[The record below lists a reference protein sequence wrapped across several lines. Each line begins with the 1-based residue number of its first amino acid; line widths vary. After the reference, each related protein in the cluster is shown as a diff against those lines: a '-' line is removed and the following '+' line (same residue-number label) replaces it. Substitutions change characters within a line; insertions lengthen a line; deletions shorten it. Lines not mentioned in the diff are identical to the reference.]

1 MHEFKAE
8 IAKPNPKSTINSY
21 RSFGY
26 NLSTAIADIIDNSIS
41 ANADVISISYRW
53 NGQDSFISIKDNGD
67 GMNKD
72 ELVVAMT
79 PGSKDPEDERS
90 EKDLGRFGMG
100 LKTASFSQCKRLTC
114 VSRKANYST
123 IKRCWDIDFIN
134 EHEEWQLLDF
144 ISNENLLD

>member
-1 MHEFKAE
+1 MHDFKAE

-41 ANADVISISYRW
+41 ANADVISISYKW

-72 ELVVAMT
+72 ELVLAMT

-114 VSRKANYST
+114 VSKRVSYST

-134 EHEEWQLLDF
+134 DAEEWQLLDF
-144 ISNENLLD
+144 YL

>member
-1 MHEFKAE
+1 MQEFKAE

-41 ANADVISISYRW
+41 ANADSISISYKW
-53 NGQDSFISIKDNGD
+53 SGQDSFIYIKDNGD

-72 ELVVAMT
+72 ELVLAMT
-79 PGSKDPEDERS
+79 PGSKDPEDERQ

-114 VSRKANYST
+114 VSKRMNFST

-134 EHEEWQLLDF
+134 DDEEWQLLDY
-144 ISNENLLD
+144 ISD